1 MKISILI
8 PVYNEAKAIDD
19 LLDSIDQIDYPRED
33 FEVVVVN
40 DGSTDSSGEV
50 VKRHKNVRLINHDK
64 NLGRFDARK
73 RAMNEA
79 KYDNLLYIDSRCLA
93 PKEILNNLRGKKDN
107 VIIGHSR
114 GLKNE
119 TIFEIF
125 YSAIRRQF
133 FRRYYKESKNRIIL
147 TKENFDVYPKGTTVF
162 FIKKNILKE
171 IIDKHGHTFNRES
184 SEDTRLFSYI
194 LDKEN
199 IIIDPD
205 LWIINYGRDDTLKS
219 LHHVIERGL
228 HYTDY
233 YLKRKSLKHWIIL
246 LIPVIGI
253 FSVFFLLKNFGIV
266 LIIPLISLWLL
277 ISVYL
282 DPIPSKSLKI
292 FIIGPVLVTLY
303 YFGIIK
309 GLSKILLKKSPRQ
322 SLAIIFTVGVIIVSG
337 YYLFLNYQDFEIL
350 LNLKSWQILVLGSF
364 NVALLTINGL
374 FSWYLY
380 KQFDI
385 NLGKMECIAMA
396 VATSFGNTFLPFR
409 AGIGGIA
416 VYMKKRHQLSYS
428 HFASTVAGAYVINFF
443 VIGLL
448 GLFAMVAIYFKSGS
462 FSILVALAFAGL
474 SAGSVLSV
482 TATKFI
488 LRFVPFQGFKDKVNE
503 VVEGW
508 HIISKSPRRV
518 VVMGLITALNSIVI
532 GFLLYFQFKFL
543 NIEKIGGQ
551 VIQIWDNV
559 FLSSFSVLS
568 VFLNIT
574 PSALGIK
581 EGLFAFASQVINIR
595 TQDAIVAS
603 VLDRIINA
611 SLLLIIGPLSLYF
624 LKKRKTDVK
633 SIQKKSI
640 LKDRYSI

>member
-33 FEVVVVN
+33 YEVVVVN
-40 DGSTDSSGEV
+40 DGSTDGTLDI
-50 VKRHKNVRLINHDK
+50 VKRHKNVRLINHEK

-73 RAMNEA
+73 TAMIEA

-93 PKEILNNLRGKKDN
+93 PKDILRNLKDKKDN

-114 GLKNE
+114 GLKKE
-119 TIFEIF
+119 TIFEVF

-133 FRRYYKESKNRIIL
+133 FRKYYKESKQRIVL
-147 TKENFDVYPKGTTVF
+147 TKENFDIYPKGTTVF
-162 FIKKNILKE
+162 FIKKNILKD
-171 IIDKHGHTFNRES
+171 IIDKYGQTFNRES

-194 LDKEN
+194 LEKDN

-205 LWIINYGRDDTLKS
+205 LWIINYGRDDIRKS

-246 LIPVIGI
+246 VIPVVGLL
-253 FSVFFLLKNFGIV
+253 SLVVLLKIFGII
-266 LIIPLISLWLL
+266 LIVPMISLWLL

-282 DPIPSKSLKI
+282 DPVPSKSLII
-292 FIIGPVLVTLY
+292 FTIGPILVMLY
-303 YFGIIK
+303 YYGIIK
-309 GLSKILLKKSPRQ
+309 GLLKIILRKSPRQ
-322 SLAIIFTVGVIIVSG
+322 SLMIIFTLGVIIASG
-337 YYLFLNYQDFEIL
+337 YYLYHNYQDFEIL
-350 LNLKSWQILVLGSF
+350 LDLKYWEVIILASINL
-364 NVALLTINGL
+364 ALFAINGL

-385 NLGKMECIAMA
+385 NLGKRESIAMA
-396 VATSFGNTFLPFR
+396 IATSFGNTFLPFR
-409 AGIGGIA
+409 AGIGGTA
-416 VYMKKRHQLSYS
+416 VYMKKRHQMSYS

-448 GLFAMVAIYFKSGS
+448 GLLTMLVIYFKSGS
-462 FSILVALAFAGL
+462 FSIVVALAFLGL
-474 SAGSVLSV
+474 SIGSILSV

-488 LRFVPFQGFKDKVNE
+488 LRFIPFESFKNKVNT
-503 VVEGW
+503 VVDGW
-508 HIISKSPRRV
+508 YIISKSPKRV
-518 VVMGLITALNSIVI
+518 FIMALLTAVNSITV
-532 GFLLYFQFKFL
+532 GFLLYFQFRFL
-543 NIEKIGGQ
+543 GIEKIGGE

-568 VFLNIT
+568 IFLNIT

-595 TQDAIVAS
+595 AQDAIVAS
-603 VLDRIINA
+603 VLDRIVGA
-611 SLLLIIGPLSLYF
+611 SLLLITGPLSLYL
-624 LKKRKTDVK
+624 LKKRKFEK
-633 SIQKKSI
+633 SQKDNIIIRDRFSI
-640 LKDRYSI
+640 